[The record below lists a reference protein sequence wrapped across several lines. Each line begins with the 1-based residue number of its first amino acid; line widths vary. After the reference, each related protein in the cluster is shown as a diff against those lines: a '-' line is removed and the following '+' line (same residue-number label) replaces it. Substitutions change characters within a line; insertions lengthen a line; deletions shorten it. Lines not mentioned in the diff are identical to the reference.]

1 MSKQYQF
8 DVTLTLKA
16 PILSQAPASVT
27 LGLDTAM
34 HRDDNGDPSLP
45 GSLIRG
51 NLRESWGML
60 AGIDDSGIDKAF
72 IKKYLGHI
80 SGDTAGDYA
89 PGRSLLDFPHW
100 WPAKT
105 QNESEPGLVHRIR
118 IDESTG
124 AVATGALQVI
134 ESPWPSGEHVSFTAT
149 IRAPFCHSDDE
160 AEKIE
165 AWLERGFQM
174 LGSIGA
180 LKGIGFGR
188 VVDVQVE
195 SSDAEIVPNPASVWP
210 TTGDDEGTKSNC
222 VGLRLSLDRPFC
234 IGKPAVGENN
244 RFDSETYIPGA
255 ALIGA
260 ISERLKNN
268 PGRWQKLEAAIDELH
283 IRHALPV
290 KVGATQRPLP
300 VLQSMAVIPNDE
312 ETQLIDLAQSSLTG
326 LINGQVP
333 AFSSDWKDKHWNKA
347 TAFCGQVNPTKHL
360 DIRTAI
366 EDGKAKDQ
374 QLFAMETVQSKD
386 HEWLTNID
394 LSTVCETNR
403 DAVIQE
409 LLEVLSLGI
418 WPLGKTKAKASV
430 VIDEEYKLHQ
440 ISDTEQLNT
449 GTVIISLMTSALLL
463 TSQPGCPATNGGS
476 ELETAYKQAWDELSS
491 NTLTLTRYFT
501 QERLYGGRY
510 WWGRFG
516 GKTTE
521 QSWGEHY
528 QPQILS
534 EAGSVF
540 VFEIKTGQE
549 TKAEKLI
556 KEWLRLGLPQ
566 HEDHPDNWQSNPWI
580 KNNGYGEIAVNLELH
595 RTLQPKEQGKG

>member
-34 HRDDNGDPSLP
+34 HRDENGYPALP

-51 NLRESWGML
+51 NLRESWETL
-60 AGIDDSGIDKAF
+60 AAIDGSGIDEEF
-72 IKKYLGHI
+72 IKKWLGSI

-89 PGRSLLDFPHW
+89 PGRSQLDFPHW
-100 WPAKT
+100 WPAEGQT
-105 QNESEPGLVHRIR
+105 ECEPGQIHRIR
-118 IDESTG
+118 IDENTG

-134 ESPWPSGEHVSFTAT
+134 ESPWPSGELVSVTGI
-149 IRAPFCHSDDE
+149 IRAPFCHSNED
-160 AEKIE
+160 AEEVKT
-165 AWLERGFQM
+165 WLERGFQM

-188 VVDVQVE
+188 VVGVQVE
-195 SSDAEIVPNPASVWP
+195 SSIAEIMPIPASVWP
-210 TTGDDEGTKSNC
+210 TTGEDEGTKDNC
-222 VGLRLSLDRPFC
+222 VGLRLTLDRPFC

-268 PGRWQKLEAAIDELH
+268 PGHWQKLETALDELH

-290 KVGATQRPLP
+290 EAGATQRPLP
-300 VLQSMAVIPNDE
+300 VLQSMAVIPNGND
-312 ETQLIDLAQSSLTG
+312 TQLIDLAQSSLTG
-326 LINGQVP
+326 LINDQVP
-333 AFSSDWKDKHWNKA
+333 AFPSDWKDKHWTMA
-347 TAFCGQVNPTKHL
+347 TDFCGQVDPTKHL

-374 QLFAMETVQSKD
+374 QLFAMETVQSKG

-394 LSTVCETNR
+394 LSEVCETNR

-409 LLEVLSLGI
+409 LREVLSLGI

-430 VIDEEYKLHQ
+430 VVEKEYKLHQ
-440 ISDTEQLNT
+440 CNT
-449 GTVIISLMTSALLL
+449 PPKSGTVIISLMTPALLL
-463 TSQPGCPATNGGS
+463 TSQPGCLATNGGS
-476 ELETAYKQAWDELSS
+476 ELETAYKKAWDDLSGH
-491 NTLTLTRYFT
+491 TLTLTRYFT

-516 GKTTE
+516 RGLSE

-540 VFEIKTGQE
+540 VFEINTGQE
-549 TKAEKLI
+549 NKADKLI
-556 KEWLRLGLPQ
+556 EEWQRLGLPQ
-566 HEDHPDNWQSNPWI
+566 HEDHPDNWEHNPWI

-595 RTLQPKEQGKG
+595 GTLQPKEQGQN